1 MKMIDLEHISIDD
14 IIVLDIEP
22 DLSYKVGQEI
32 VCHYDAMNFFNG
44 VVNSYEDIRGVLS
57 VKIQFIYGIAKASNW
72 SVNIKNRSNK
82 YIDRYY
88 CRLNEFI
95 NLNSLKCGD
104 KEEYTFIDNLAY
116 TSGQIIIISYNID
129 NYVTAH
135 INTYDKNTGKINI
148 TILSVNGTVSRISWF
163 VGQQL

>member
-1 MKMIDLEHISIDD
+1 
-14 IIVLDIEP
+14 
-22 DLSYKVGQEI
+22 
-32 VCHYDAMNFFNG
+32 
-44 VVNSYEDIRGVLS
+44 
-57 VKIQFIYGIAKASNW
+57 
-72 SVNIKNRSNK
+72 
-82 YIDRYY
+82 
-88 CRLNEFI
+88 
-95 NLNSLKCGD
+95 LKCGD